1 MARPFFA
8 ALLCVIAI
16 APVRSVQAP
25 EERFTSATVRR
36 GIGPLPDGSF
46 SSADM
51 AKVPPGRTLGMVTFH
66 GAEFIATGV
75 AIEDLIE
82 TAYGIGVSGSRPRRF
97 ASIEGLPS
105 WSERFD
111 INARYPRPFAPVG
124 GSQEPPELRP
134 MLQRLLAERFRLAAR
149 WVPRDKVAYDLLR
162 DGPLGPRLQPCA
174 QLPDACQKRNSSS
187 STVRLQG
194 EKDYT
199 RSHQMVGVPFS
210 VIVANLEGA
219 VLRPV
224 IDRTGLEGSY
234 RFELRYLLPALN
246 VPMPARVTFA
256 VTRPG
261 TLSAVPPNDAWLAFL
276 QAIRDQLGLRLEP
289 RTVSEEVLVIDR
301 IALPS
306 YD

>member
-1 MARPFFA
+1 
-8 ALLCVIAI
+8 
-16 APVRSVQAP
+16 
-25 EERFTSATVRR
+25 
-36 GIGPLPDGSF
+36 
-46 SSADM
+46 
-51 AKVPPGRTLGMVTFH
+51 
-66 GAEFIATGV
+66 
-75 AIEDLIE
+75 
-82 TAYGIGVSGSRPRRF
+82 
-97 ASIEGLPS
+97 
-105 WSERFD
+105 
-111 INARYPRPFAPVG
+111 
-124 GSQEPPELRP
+124 
-134 MLQRLLAERFRLAAR
+134 
-149 WVPRDKVAYDLLR
+149 
-162 DGPLGPRLQPCA
+162 
-174 QLPDACQKRNSSS
+174 
-187 STVRLQG
+187 
-194 EKDYT
+194 
-199 RSHQMVGVPFS
+199 MVGVPFS